1 MSKVIR
7 EICAAGAV
15 IDVAI
20 RMTLRASKGCRKE
33 KKNKTNEAV
42 QKYNDRLSVKTL
54 ARLLNMNFFPG
65 DFHTTLTYAEIM
77 SVEEAKHQL
86 SLFID
91 RMRREYAKQ
100 GKEFYYVA
108 VTEYKNK
115 RIHHHIVM
123 NYIDGSIID
132 KQWKLGHIWLSTLDR
147 SRNYTELAE
156 YLVKETQQTFRD
168 PENSTKRRWTA
179 SRNLKRP
186 IVKREYVSIA
196 QLFDE
201 PKAFNGYQLDK
212 DSVRKFENPITG
224 LEHKEYQMVATE
236 PVPRIKTWRKGK
248 IVNRQEGYIR
258 MAAIEQVSFEDLV
271 SVDTL

>member
-91 RMRREYAKQ
+91 RMRREYTKQ

-156 YLVKETQQTFRD
+156 YLVKETQQTFRET
-168 PENSTKRRWTA
+168 ENSTKRRWTA
-179 SRNLKRP
+179 SRN
-186 IVKREYVSIA
+186 
-196 QLFDE
+196 Q
-201 PKAFNGYQLDK
+201 Q
-212 DSVRKFENPITG
+212 
-224 LEHKEYQMVATE
+224 
-236 PVPRIKTWRKGK
+236 
-248 IVNRQEGYIR
+248 
-258 MAAIEQVSFEDLV
+258 
-271 SVDTL
+271 

>member
-1 MSKVIR
+1 MSRVIR

-20 RMTLRASKGCRKE
+20 KMTFRTTGTGRKG
-33 KKNKTNEAV
+33 KKKKTNEAV
-42 QKYNDRLSVKTL
+42 QKNNDRLAVKML

-65 DFHTTLTYAEIM
+65 DFHTTLTYAVDL
-77 SVEEAKHQL
+77 SPEEAKHQL
-86 SLFID
+86 SLFIS
-91 RMRREYAKQ
+91 RMRNEYRKL

-123 NYIDGSIID
+123 NYIDSKIID

-156 YLVKETQQTFRD
+156 YLVKETQQTFRE

-186 IVKREYVSIA
+186 IVKRERVSVA
-196 QLFDE
+196 QLFAE
-201 PKAFNGYQLDK
+201 PKAFKGYQIDK
-212 DSVRKFENPITG
+212 DSVRKFENLITG
-224 LEHKEYQMVATE
+224 LEHKEYQMIATD

-258 MAAIEQVSFEDLV
+258 MAEIEQVSFEDLV
-271 SVDTL
+271 SMDTL

>member
-20 RMTLRASKGCRKE
+20 KMTFRATGTGRRE

-42 QKYNDRLSVKTL
+42 QKNNDRLAVKML

-65 DFHTTLTYAEIM
+65 DFHTTLTYAVEL
-77 SVEEAKHQL
+77 SPEEAKHQL
-86 SLFID
+86 SLFIS
-91 RMRREYAKQ
+91 RMRNEYKKCD
-100 GKEFYYVA
+100 KEFYYVA

-123 NYIDGSIID
+123 NYIDSAIID

-156 YLVKETQQTFRD
+156 YLVKETQQTFRE

-186 IVKREYVSIA
+186 IVKREYVSVS
-196 QLFDE
+196 QLFTE
-201 PKAFNGYQLDK
+201 PKAFKGYQLDK
-212 DSVRKFENPITG
+212 DSVRKFENPVTG
-224 LEHKEYQMVATE
+224 LEHKEYQMIATD
-236 PVPRIKTWRKGK
+236 PVPRIKVWRKGK

-258 MAAIEQVSFEDLV
+258 MAEIEQVSFEDLI
-271 SVDTL
+271 SIDTL